1 VLFEKPTAYD
11 REHQVKRKHIG
22 LIQIFNRSV
31 PNCRIYSRSILI
43 NWLLAVIDEFQ
54 QDDDIIFLPLAH
66 HQTVA
71 LFDRY
76 CSEMKGVVQT
86 NELQMIGAACAVIA
100 MNSIDDIHQISM
112 SCFQRASFYTDGACT
127 AEQIMDTSTKISN
140 VLHLRS
146 VPSLE
151 TACEQID
158 SLLAAMQ
165 KNYPSSSTYCL
176 SHYLGELA
184 LQAETSLKFRPHVL
198 GSAAYAL
205 ACHTLGWAEAIW
217 MPIIRNKT
225 NGIVSITQLQPCMSE
240 LQGLLR
246 QALGMLTRRGR
257 PGNLPH
263 VIVKYSRR
271 ERQHVAKVIVTPT
284 PWPAICPHG
293 QERAGGCCAHC
304 EDEEAAACA
313 HHFSR
318 RSTLDSDRGL
328 VIAGSRSSHQ
338 IAGSIGDNEQIDAN
352 ELSAIFEAE
361 TSRDDVQTPVNT
373 PHHIEIGATGAAF
386 QRGLSKQAV
395 PSIVPL
401 LDSHSGAQQSLQDVS
416 FGAISDGNDNSFI
429 VCPESVFDE
438 DLLLAGDRRAS
449 LTSVL
454 DAVDEEDAFRSGHS
468 KSQCNDT
475 QDDLDISFDVEK
487 DLLILIE
494 AEEDGQ
500 LAIADPDMARLTLR

>member
-1 VLFEKPTAYD
+1 M
-11 REHQVKRKHIG
+11 
-22 LIQIFNRSV
+22 
-31 PNCRIYSRSILI
+31 
-43 NWLLAVIDEFQ
+43 IDEFQ
-54 QDDDIIFLPLAH
+54 QDDDIMFLPLAH

-71 LFDRY
+71 LFDRF
-76 CSEMKGVVQT
+76 CSKMKGVVQT

-100 MNSIDDIHQISM
+100 VSSVDDVHQIDM

-127 AEQIMDTSTKISN
+127 AEQIMDTSSKISN

-146 VPSLE
+146 VPSFE

-158 SLLAAMQ
+158 ILLTAMQ

-184 LQAETSLKFRPHVL
+184 LQAETSLKFRPQVL

-205 ACHTLGWAEAIW
+205 ACHTLGWSEGIW
-217 MPIIRNKT
+217 MPIIRNKS

-246 QALGMLTRRGR
+246 QALGMLTRRCR

-293 QERAGGCCAHC
+293 HERAGGCCAHC

-313 HHFSR
+313 HRFSR
-318 RSTLDSDRGL
+318 RSTLDADGGM
-328 VIAGSRSSHQ
+328 IQAGSRSSHQ
-338 IAGSIGDNEQIDAN
+338 IAGIGDNEQIDAN

-361 TSRDDVQTPVNT
+361 ASRDDVQTPVNT
-373 PHHIEIGATGAAF
+373 PHHIEMGASGAAF

-401 LDSHSGAQQSLQDVS
+401 LDSHSGGQQSLQDVS

-429 VCPESVFDE
+429 VCTESVFDE
-438 DLLLAGDRRAS
+438 ELLLAGDRRAS

-454 DAVDEEDAFRSGHS
+454 DAVDEEDGFRSGQHCDDS
-468 KSQCNDT
+468 

-487 DLLILIE
+487 DLHILIE